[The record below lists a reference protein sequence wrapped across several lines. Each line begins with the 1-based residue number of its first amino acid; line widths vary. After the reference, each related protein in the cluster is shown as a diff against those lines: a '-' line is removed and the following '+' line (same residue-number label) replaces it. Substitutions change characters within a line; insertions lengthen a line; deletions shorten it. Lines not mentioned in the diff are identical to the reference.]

1 MTPNFAV
8 FDHKGN
14 LYFSDSGHWDRANGY
29 VYRVSSSGK
38 AGYFAGPF
46 AFANG
51 LAMSAD
57 DQYLFVVESQ
67 RDRVI
72 RIPIREDFDAGDA
85 EIYAEKLARVPDGI
99 ALDAGGN
106 LYVTCYASDCIYCV
120 APDRSVHLL
129 AFDPEGTRI
138 ARPTNVAFGGPNFD
152 DLYVAN
158 LGRWHIGK
166 VHLGSVGQ
174 RLVNLECP

>member
-1 MTPNFAV
+1 
-8 FDHKGN
+8 
-14 LYFSDSGHWDRANGY
+14 
-29 VYRVSSSGK
+29 
-38 AGYFAGPF
+38 
-46 AFANG
+46 
-51 LAMSAD
+51 
-57 DQYLFVVESQ
+57 
-67 RDRVI
+67 
-72 RIPIREDFDAGDA
+72 
-85 EIYAEKLARVPDGI
+85 
-99 ALDAGGN
+99 
-106 LYVTCYASDCIYCV
+106 V